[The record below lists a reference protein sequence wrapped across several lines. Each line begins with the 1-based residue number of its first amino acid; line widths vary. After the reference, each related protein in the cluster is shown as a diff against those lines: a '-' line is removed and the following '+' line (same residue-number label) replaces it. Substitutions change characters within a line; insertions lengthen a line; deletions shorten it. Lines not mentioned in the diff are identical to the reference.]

1 VPVGT
6 MGRYVDFLI
15 QLIQFAGVAVASV
28 AVLVAVVRV
37 AVASLAGERSRRM
50 TTISVDL
57 ARTVLIGLDLLL
69 VSAALQAAISIQKA
83 DFIRLGVVAG
93 LRVALTLL
101 VSFEL
106 AFRADTASDPGESR
120 WPRPLRRPAPARP
133 VTRLVSGD
141 RPAENVW
148 PDRARLGRHG

>member
-1 VPVGT
+1 
-6 MGRYVDFLI
+6 MRRDVDFLI
-15 QLIQFAGVAVASV
+15 QFIQFAGVVVAAA

-37 AVASLAGERSRRM
+37 AVASLAGDRSRRM
-50 TTISVDL
+50 TTISLDL

-69 VSAALQAAISIQKA
+69 VSAALDAAISVQRA
-83 DFIRLGVVAG
+83 SFIRLGTVAG

-106 AFRADTASDPGESR
+106 AFRTDTASDPGESR

-133 VTRLVSGD
+133 ATRLVAAD
-141 RPAENVW
+141 RAAENLW